1 MKKQLDIEKISFRK
15 RKLIFKDM
23 SIKSVLIK
31 SVFCTATLFSINLK
45 ANANWQFGVGVGYGI
60 GLIEFNGSRE
70 NSTFTGN
77 TKPTELT
84 IISNSANNDAA
95 LNALNAQ
102 APAMRTTYKYV
113 GNLPQRVFH
122 IEGNAIKRFEDI
134 RVMDRNF
141 FAGVSLGLG
150 YGKIKPSSGL
160 TNPNGKY
167 FDTGSSGIFWAINGR
182 FGLENSGSK
191 IYALTGITSVK
202 AHLPFDILPFGTNT
216 SLGDLMTCVVMQ
228 EGSTLLATAGNAT
241 LNGTP
246 ITQIATF
253 AQTACKQIKVGKN
266 QHRLLFINIG
276 AGTEVNITPNITLFA
291 EYTHMM
297 QLNRERE
304 RTVNYTVNGV
314 QGTFKGKIRST
325 NTDYIKAGVRYY
337 F

>member
-1 MKKQLDIEKISFRK
+1 
-15 RKLIFKDM
+15 M
-23 SIKSVLIK
+23 SLKSVLIK
-31 SVFCTATLFSINLK
+31 SVLCTATLISINLK
-45 ANANWQFGVGVGYGI
+45 ANATWQFGAGVGYGI

-77 TKPTELT
+77 TNSTDLTVNPNPT
-84 IISNSANNDAA
+84 I
-95 LNALNAQ
+95 NAGTLQGLNAQ

-122 IEGNAIKRFEDI
+122 IEGSAIKRYEDI
-134 RVMDRNF
+134 RVMDRSF
-141 FAGVSLGLG
+141 FAGVTVGLG
-150 YGKIKPSSGL
+150 YGKVKPSNGL

-167 FDTGSSGIFWAINGR
+167 KDTGSSGIFWAINGK

-191 IYALTGITSVK
+191 IYALTGLTSVK

-216 SLGDLMTCVVMQ
+216 ALGDLMTCVVMQ
-228 EGSTLLATAGNAT
+228 HGSTLLATAENAT
-241 LNGTP
+241 LNGIA
-246 ITQIATF
+246 ITNIASW
-253 AQTACKQIKVGKN
+253 AQAACSQIKVDKN

-276 AGTEVNITPNITLFA
+276 AGTEVNVTPNITLFA

-314 QGTFKGKIRST
+314 QGTFKGKIRAT